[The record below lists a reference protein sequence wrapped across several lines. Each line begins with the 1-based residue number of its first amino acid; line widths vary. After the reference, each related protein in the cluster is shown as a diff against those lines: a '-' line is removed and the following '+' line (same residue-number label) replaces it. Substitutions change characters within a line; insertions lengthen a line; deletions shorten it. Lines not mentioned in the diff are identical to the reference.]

1 MKQLLIFLLFFCSCK
16 PQVEVIDDEPAKP
29 GQGWDT
35 IIAYHMRGDT
45 ILQIDTLL
53 VEKGYA
59 DEFFEK

>member
-16 PQVEVIDDEPAKP
+16 PQVEVETEPAKP